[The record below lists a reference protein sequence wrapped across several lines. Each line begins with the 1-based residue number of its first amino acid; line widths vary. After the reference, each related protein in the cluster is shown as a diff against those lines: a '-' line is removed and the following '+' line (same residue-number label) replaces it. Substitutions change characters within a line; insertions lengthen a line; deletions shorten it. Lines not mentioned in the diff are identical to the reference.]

1 MKLKKL
7 LALVL
12 SASLLVTAF
21 AGCGGNGGESSQ
33 GGESGDSSV
42 ASTASGE
49 TSGTGEGETP
59 AEPEELTLPI
69 SEDGAE
75 LEVWTVYEE
84 TVVKDPNDIKGVQK
98 MEELTGVHINWIPVS
113 QSVIT
118 DQFGIL
124 LTSGDYP
131 DIIFPPVGGYPGGYE
146 KGIEDGVI
154 YPDIAQLIDQ
164 YMPNYTAY
172 LDSSEEVR
180 REATTDSG
188 IQMLR
193 VIVGPDGEAKSE
205 GTVMSLAYRKDM
217 LEELGMEEPTTVD
230 QWHEVLTAAKEQL
243 GVEYPMM
250 LNTNG
255 GSDFS
260 LAWGVSTTS
269 QNFLQMDGDTV
280 TSGLLDDGFGEYL
293 ETMRQWYSEGL
304 IDPNFT
310 AFNYY
315 LDTAGSVENNA
326 QFLYSMVVSAFT
338 GQNYLA
344 NRMVTNEEAYL
355 QPVTAPVLNEG
366 DEPIQ
371 CSERITAKDMFF
383 ISTSCEDPVTAAK
396 WIDFLY
402 SEEGERLNWYGV
414 EGESYE
420 LDENGD
426 PQFTETI
433 LSPESGTPQDTL
445 KEYALSQNGCWI
457 GKHNVTSGQKLT
469 TAMAGG
475 VNQGLIAEELWS
487 APEVNLTVP
496 IRSLTLT
503 EDEGDETTTILTS
516 INTMVE
522 EYMVNYIIGADST
535 SYEDFRNS
543 LIEFGYQDAIDIYQA
558 AYDRFLAR

>member
-1 MKLKKL
+1 MKSKKL
-7 LALVL
+7 LSIILCTALL
-12 SASLLVTAF
+12 AAAF
-21 AGCGGNGGESSQ
+21 AGCGNSSSDTGSSSDAGSNPTSETVSSSGNEASS
-33 GGESGDSSV
+33 S
-42 ASTASGE
+42 
-49 TSGTGEGETP
+49 TGEP
-59 AEPEELTLPI
+59 EPLTLPI
-69 SEDGAE
+69 STDGAE
-75 LEVWTVYEE
+75 LQVWTVYED
-84 TVVKDPNDIKGVQK
+84 TLYKDPNEIKGVQK
-98 MEELTGVHINWIPVS
+98 AEELTGVHINWIPVS

-118 DQFGIL
+118 DQFGIML
-124 LTSGDYP
+124 ASGEYP
-131 DIIFPPVGGYPGGYE
+131 DIVFPPVGGYPGGYE
-146 KGIEDGVI
+146 KGIEDGII
-154 YPDIAQLIDQ
+154 YPEIASLIDQ
-164 YMPNYTAY
+164 YMPNYKGY
-172 LDSSEEVR
+172 LNTNDEVR

-217 LEELGMEEPTTVD
+217 LEKLGMQEPTTVD
-230 QWHEVLTAAKEQL
+230 EWHEVLTAAKEQL

-260 LAWGVSTTS
+260 LAWGVSTNS
-269 QNFLQMDGDTV
+269 QYFLQMDGDTV
-280 TSGLLDDGFGEYL
+280 TSGLLDEGFGQYL
-293 ETMRQWYSEGL
+293 DTMRQWYSEGL

-310 AFNYY
+310 GFNYY
-315 LDTAGSVENNA
+315 LDTPSSVENNA

-338 GQNYLA
+338 GQGYLA
-344 NRMVTNEEAYL
+344 NRMVTNEDAYL
-355 QPVTAPVLNEG
+355 QPVVNPVLNEG
-366 DEPIQ
+366 DEPVL

-383 ISTSCEDPVTAAK
+383 ISTSCEDPVVAAK

-420 LDENGD
+420 LDENGE
-426 PQFTETI
+426 PQFTDTI
-433 LSPESGTPQDTL
+433 LAPESGIPQDVL
-445 KEYALSQNGCWI
+445 KGYALSQNGCWI

-503 EDEGDETTTILTS
+503 EDEGDDANRILTS
-516 INTMVE
+516 ITTMVE
-522 EYMVNYIIGADST
+522 EYMVNYIIGADQT
-535 SYEDFRNS
+535 SYEDFKNT
-543 LIEFGYQDAIDIYQA
+543 LLEFQYQDAIDIYQA
-558 AYDRFLAR
+558 AYDRFLER